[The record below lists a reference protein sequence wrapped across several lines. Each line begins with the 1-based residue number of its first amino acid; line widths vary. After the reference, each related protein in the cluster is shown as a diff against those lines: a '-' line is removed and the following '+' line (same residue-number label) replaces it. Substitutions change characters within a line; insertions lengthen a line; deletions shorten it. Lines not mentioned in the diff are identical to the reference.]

1 MIQIQSHSERFKLFT
16 GVFYQSGE
24 GESNLSVRSLL
35 LNCLFFDLTT
45 SCISGSFSSLVP
57 SSWQQRAAGWWTT
70 FSDPVKHSWSEDN
83 TELIFQAGQERLGSS
98 LLLVDA
104 NSTVVGLTEEPQ
116 PRPQAN
122 VTLQNGVSEKEG
134 QKLCPW

>member
-1 MIQIQSHSERFKLFT
+1 MIQIQSHSERFEFFT

-35 LNCLFFDLTT
+35 LNCLFFDLIT

-57 SSWQQRAAGWWTT
+57 SSWQHRAPGWWTT

-83 TELIFQAGQERLGSS
+83 IELIFQAGQKCLGSS
-98 LLLVDA
+98 LLLVEA
-104 NSTVVGLTEEPQ
+104 NSMVVGLPEEPQ

-122 VTLQNGVSEKEG
+122 VTLQNGC
-134 QKLCPW
+134 Q